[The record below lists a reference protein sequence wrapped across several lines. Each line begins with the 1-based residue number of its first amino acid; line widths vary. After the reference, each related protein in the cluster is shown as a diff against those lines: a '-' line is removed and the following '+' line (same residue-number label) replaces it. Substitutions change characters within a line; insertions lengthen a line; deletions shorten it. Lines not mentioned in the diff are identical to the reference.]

1 MRPRIFNQ
9 SAIMTS
15 KSLLKLVAAGG
26 TLGILITSGLYLTS
40 SREAQFPAIEIVRAL
55 GLMPRSTDALA
66 ACTLVQKESFVAVTH
81 VSKDP
86 FAQLRGEP
94 DSPFYACV
102 SSFCAM
108 PAPIDPVAAIIHEKY
123 CGTPSDGVS
132 LRSRGLRQ
140 LGVSHGMEAVKHDA
154 AATGIF

>member
-26 TLGILITSGLYLTS
+26 TLVILITSGLYLTS
-40 SREAQFPAIEIVRAL
+40 PREAQFPAIEIVRAL
-55 GLMPRSTDALA
+55 GLMPRSNDALA
-66 ACTLVQKESFVAVTH
+66 ACTLVQKESFVAAAH

-108 PAPIDPVAAIIHEKY
+108 SAPIDPVAAIIHEKY
-123 CGTPSDGVS
+123 CGTPSDNVS

-140 LGVSHGMEAVKHDA
+140 MGVSHGMGAVKHDA